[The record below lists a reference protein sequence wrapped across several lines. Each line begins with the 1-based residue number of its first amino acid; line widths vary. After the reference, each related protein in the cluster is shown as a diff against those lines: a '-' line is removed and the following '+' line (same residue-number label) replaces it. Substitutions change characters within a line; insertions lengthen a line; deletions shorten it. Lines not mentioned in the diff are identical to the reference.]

1 MNSRQLMQ
9 AYYMA
14 TAVFFLLDV
23 TADINIRIAF
33 FENAP
38 ALKWTYYL
46 ICFGLGGFM
55 LWRPMMTTLLSVVE
69 SLVVV
74 VSLTL
79 TMGMRVMTVS
89 SGALESGGSVVTMEE
104 ILNFVISGSIAYFA
118 WVRGMQELRGLRR

>member
-1 MNSRQLMQ
+1 
-9 AYYMA
+9 MA
-14 TAVFFLLDV
+14 TAVFVLLDV
-23 TADINIRIAF
+23 TAGINIRIAF

-38 ALKWTYYL
+38 TLKWTYYL
-46 ICFGLGGFM
+46 VCFGLAGFM

-74 VSLTL
+74 VALTL

-118 WVRGMQELRGLRR
+118 WVRGMQELRGRG